1 MPRPLSP
8 DECQELGRRYYR
20 LKQFQKA
27 LETFNNGIDASPT
40 TSLYDHRAACYDKLG
55 DYNAAVKDG
64 RAMIKLDKQDARGY
78 LRTASVLE
86 KMDKPETAL
95 GIYKY
100 GMKNVPV
107 EDKNFRLL
115 QQLHDKITRKLSP
128 AKAIDPFTILPV
140 EIAEMILEYFQF
152 NNMVNCMRVSKG
164 WRDYLSKL
172 PRLWMH
178 LDMSKARK
186 PVPRSFVDKAV
197 RRSQNRLTR
206 LTLHQFQHID
216 VVKNIIRVCK
226 SLEDFEIRS
235 LPTQT
240 AGDSL
245 IGIVQ
250 SAQNLKKIVVHVH
263 ITTNTATQILRYGSK
278 LEHVDYR
285 GLQTYRYQAD
295 WSGPFP
301 NLRFLRIVAPIPADA
316 RQLDTRQLFSL
327 TPKLETL
334 ILDDL
339 TITQLDLSLANL
351 PLHTLVLKRARLVSA
366 LLELPSTLSHLTID
380 TSWQADLATLHFD
393 TQRNSLPH
401 LTHLKMTGFNNL
413 IPEFLTSFLSCH
425 TPNQQPEDPQPPE
438 ATSGAPLQHFS
449 FTGTLFSGIQGL
461 FRGPDNV
468 LTSSPRLITWSLQT
482 LELHGLP
489 VDDDEI
495 EALLTHHPTGLQ
507 TIDVSGTKV
516 TGASIKML
524 ADGLKGLREIKVNHC
539 PGIGGR
545 DAIEYAQKRGIKVAY
560 TMGEPEREG
569 KGRRVR
575 EF

>member
-1 MPRPLSP
+1 V
-8 DECQELGRRYYR
+8 Q
-20 LKQFQKA
+20 
-27 LETFNNGIDASPT
+27 
-40 TSLYDHRAACYDKLG
+40 
-55 DYNAAVKDG
+55 
-64 RAMIKLDKQDARGY
+64 
-78 LRTASVLE
+78 
-86 KMDKPETAL
+86 
-95 GIYKY
+95 
-100 GMKNVPV
+100 
-107 EDKNFRLL
+107 LL
-115 QQLHDKITRKLSP
+115 QQLHDKTTRKLSP
-128 AKAIDPFTILPV
+128 AKAVDPFTILPV
-140 EIAEMILEYFQF
+140 EIAEMILEYLQF
-152 NNMVNCMRVSKG
+152 NNMVNCMRVSRG

-197 RRSQNRLTR
+197 RRSQNRLIR

-216 VVKNIIRVCK
+216 VVRNIVRVCK
-226 SLEDFEIRS
+226 NLEDFEIRT

-250 SAQNLKKIVVHVH
+250 SAQNLKKIVVHVD
-263 ITTNTATQILRYGSK
+263 ITTNTATQILRYGPK
-278 LEHVDYR
+278 LEYVDYR
-285 GLQTYRYQAD
+285 GLQMYRYQAD
-295 WSGPFP
+295 WYVHKTVRPQHLHFIILTQTYRSGPFP
-301 NLRFLRIVAPIPADA
+301 NLRYLRIVAPLSADA
-316 RQLDTRQLFSL
+316 RQLDTRQLLSL

-334 ILDDL
+334 ILDNL
-339 TITQLDLSLANL
+339 TIAQLDLNLANL
-351 PLHTLVLKRARLVSA
+351 PLQTLVLRRARLVSA
-366 LLELPSTLSHLTID
+366 LPELPSTLSRLTID
-380 TSWQADLATLHFD
+380 TSWQANLVTLHFD
-393 TQRNSLPH
+393 TQRNSLPF

-413 IPEFLTSFLSCH
+413 TPDFLTSFLSCH
-425 TPNQQPEDPQPPE
+425 KPNHQPGDPQSPE

-449 FTGTLFSGIQGL
+449 FTGTLLSGIRGL

-468 LTSSPRLITWSLQT
+468 LTNSPRLITPSLQT
-482 LELHGLP
+482 LELHHLP

-524 ADGLKGLREIKVNHC
+524 ADGLKELREIKVNHC